1 MTAVGRLEGTD
12 PTDLDDLREA
22 LKPADPEG
30 KLAPIGMSRVEIG
43 PDALNLLPEV
53 VSEVARGAPRVAL
66 VTAAPQRRDGGDLK
80 ARVERLLGRRF
91 EVRRPVI
98 GARRAAL
105 HADEEALDET
115 AAAVAGADCVV
126 VVGAGPNAFSDDM
139 AVRLEAGTK
148 RTVTSRWPD
157 VLLIDIPVLA
167 CAPLAMNLA
176 GFGDLISMW
185 TAPADWYLASALG
198 MDDPYHEAPVALVRE
213 KARELLENAARLRD
227 PEALDKLAR
236 VLTLSGFNLGGRV
249 RRLRSWAPSTW

>member
-1 MTAVGRLEGTD
+1 MTAVGRLEGAD
-12 PTDLDDLREA
+12 PTDLDGLHEA
-22 LKPADPEG
+22 LKLADPEG
-30 KLAPIGMSRVEIG
+30 KLAPIGMSQVEIG

-53 VSEVARGAPRVAL
+53 VSEVARGALRVAL
-66 VTAAPQRRDGGDLK
+66 VMDATPMRRDGGDLK
-80 ARVERLLGRRF
+80 AEVERLLGRPF

-98 GARRAAL
+98 GAGRAAL

-126 VVGAGPNAFSDDM
+126 VVGSGNNAFSDDM
-139 AVRLEAGTK
+139 AVLLEARTK

-198 MDDPYHEAPVALVRE
+198 MNDSYHEAPVALVRE
-213 KARELLENAARLRD
+213 QARELLENAARLRD

-236 VLTLSGFNLGGRV
+236 VLTLSGFNLGGG
-249 RRLRSWAPSTW
+249 

>member
-12 PTDLDDLREA
+12 PTDLDGLREA
-22 LKPADPEG
+22 LKLADPEG

-98 GARRAAL
+98 GAGRAAL

-126 VVGAGPNAFSDDM
+126 VVGSGTNAFSDDM
-139 AVRLEAGTK
+139 AVLLEAGTK

-157 VLLIDIPVLA
+157 VLLIDIP
-167 CAPLAMNLA
+167 C
-176 GFGDLISMW
+176 S
-185 TAPADWYLASALG
+185 PA
-198 MDDPYHEAPVALVRE
+198 R
-213 KARELLENAARLRD
+213 
-227 PEALDKLAR
+227 
-236 VLTLSGFNLGGRV
+236 
-249 RRLRSWAPSTW
+249 PSP